1 MKWPLNYGKSPFFM
15 GKLTIS
21 MAMFN
26 SFVKLPEGS
35 FFLGF
40 TQGWGQLSIEMEV
53 LNAFF
58 LDLPNDKRTKH
69 L

>member
-1 MKWPLNYGKSPFFM
+1 M

>member
-1 MKWPLNYGKSPFFM
+1 M

-26 SFVKLPEGS
+26 SYVKLLEGS
-35 FFLGF
+35 FFFGDSPKDGDNDLE
-40 TQGWGQLSIEMEV
+40 SIDMEV
-53 LNAFF
+53 LNVFF